1 MSNRKD
7 GQGGYTLIVVAF
19 VLLIL
24 LGFAALAVDAGIMYA
39 SHTAAQRAADAGA
52 LAGALIFEVALPS
65 ATEAELSASAT
76 AEAVRVATQNTVLG
90 APVTSGEVNVSFP
103 NGVSYKLIQVDVS
116 HTIPTFF
123 AGVLGTKSVTVAATA
138 YAERVN
144 PTGFPCTK
152 PWFIPNGIL
161 APTLSPGIDPCSTCA
176 SGGAD
181 LLVASGLM
189 DTAVI
194 GTNVQNFMMNQSP
207 ANTFAVKPGNPQNA
221 LGPGEFFAI
230 QLSND
235 TNQSGADVYRE
246 NIYTCDAPH
255 NIVCGQ
261 LYGVKTGNMTGP
273 TTQGTDTLVGNTP
286 DIFSGFSNGVP
297 YYNSN
302 LNLHMSH
309 QTIRCPI
316 WDICNTICSS
326 GMKLS
331 GTNVQIQVVGF
342 AVLYIQGTS
351 GSDVMANLLGVE
363 PCNSIPPTDSVS
375 VPLRLVRID

>member
-1 MSNRKD
+1 MSNRRD
-7 GQGGYTLIVVAF
+7 GQSGYTLIVVAF

-24 LGFAALAVDAGIMYA
+24 LGFAALAVDAGVMYA
-39 SHTAAQRAADAGA
+39 AHTAAQRAADAGA
-52 LAGALIFEVALPS
+52 LAGGLIFEVAMPS

-76 AEAVRVATQNTVLG
+76 AEAVRVATQNTILG
-90 APVTSGEVNVSFP
+90 APVANGEVSVSFP
-103 NGVSYKLIQVDVS
+103 NGVSYKLIQVNVT

-123 AGVLGTKSVTVAATA
+123 AGVLGHKSVTVAATA
-138 YAERVN
+138 YAERVK

-161 APTLSPGIDPCSTCA
+161 APTLDPASDPCSTCTT
-176 SGGAD
+176 GGAN
-181 LLVASGLM
+181 LLVGSGSF
-189 DTAVI
+189 DTATI
-194 GTNVQNFMMNQSP
+194 GTNVVNYIQAQSP
-207 ANTFAVKPGNPQNA
+207 SDTFRVKPGNPENA

-235 TNQSGADVYRE
+235 ANQGGGDVYRE

-255 NIVCGQ
+255 NIVCGK
-261 LYGVKTGNMTGP
+261 YYNVKTGNMIGP
-273 TTQGTDTLVGNTP
+273 TNQGTELLIGDNPDTW
-286 DIFSGFSNGVP
+286 SGFSNGVP

-302 LNLHMSH
+302 LNLHLSH
-309 QTIRCPI
+309 QTVRCPI
-316 WDICNTICSS
+316 WDICSTICSS

-331 GTNVQIQVVGF
+331 GSGVQIQVIGF
-342 AVLYIQGTS
+342 AVLYIQGTD
-351 GSDVMANLLGVE
+351 GNDVMANLLGIE